1 MTLSACFLYTLF
13 LCDAGWSSLVARRAH
28 NPKVVGSN
36 PAPATSKLD
45 TNWGNSPIFIFRDMR
60 IEDIENAIEPVV
72 TSHGCE
78 LWGVELLRGKKRPTI
93 RVYIDAIAGAT
104 IDDCEKVAKDLNYE
118 LALEDAFLDQDYVL
132 EVSTPGIDRKF
143 FKAEQLSAFL
153 KEEFDLKLREIKNGK
168 KSLVAKLVDVNDDEI
183 LFHCGEEK
191 MSLNFVDLDLCRL
204 KPNFE
209 ELMRVNK

>member
-1 MTLSACFLYTLF
+1 
-13 LCDAGWSSLVARRAH
+13 
-28 NPKVVGSN
+28 
-36 PAPATSKLD
+36 
-45 TNWGNSPIFIFRDMR
+45 MR
-60 IEDIENAIEPVV
+60 IEEIENVIEPVV
-72 TSHGCE
+72 ISQGCV

-93 RVYIDAIAGAT
+93 RVYIDAISGAT

-118 LALEDAFLDQDYVL
+118 LALDDAFLDLDYVL

-168 KSLVAKLVDVNDDEI
+168 KSFVAQLIDVNDDEI
-183 LFHCGEEK
+183 LFHDGGET
-191 MSLNFVDLDLCRL
+191 MSINFLDLDLCKL
-204 KPNFE
+204 KPDFE